1 MYNDRP
7 TERDLFSQ
15 GHRNLI
21 HSVGLIA
28 RQSATNVL
36 YTYFGMGLGAILTLL
51 LYPRILSPE
60 AYGLTRI
67 LVSAGLMGAHLAH
80 LGMRNTILRFT
91 PVCQGD
97 PKRMQSFR
105 SYTFLIP
112 LGGFLLFTLLLWAFQ
127 EPITAL
133 YKERSPLVGT
143 YLYLL
148 IPLALAILYFE
159 LANSTLR
166 SLKDSTTGS
175 FAQDIL
181 LRLLLILSLFLLW
194 IEWISLDTF
203 LWLFVSAYAV
213 LPLWLLFLLFKRG
226 ALRTSLPTTS
236 LSRALRRSM
245 RQYGLFTMLSGLTT
259 IIVWNIDIL
268 MLGSLAGLDQTAVY
282 AIAFYM
288 GSVITVPQ
296 RSLEKI
302 LTPLI
307 AGHLRDR
314 NLARIGDLYRQSA
327 HLQFLSG
334 SFLLLVVWISADPI
348 LALLPEIYREGSLV
362 ILIIGCGKL
371 MDMATGANGSI
382 LLLSRFYRWD
392 LLFNVLLVLLT
403 FSTNWLL
410 IPRYG
415 VEGAAIATALS
426 LIIYNA
432 IKYLFVRNR
441 YGLSPFTRS
450 HLYILFWSA
459 GTLGALFQVET
470 GSFWEDTLLKLG
482 IFFALWLLPLSMHG
496 QFREWRTWVAR
507 FRQ

>member
-1 MYNDRP
+1 M
-7 TERDLFSQ
+7 
-15 GHRNLI
+15 
-21 HSVGLIA
+21 GLIA

-36 YTYFGMGLGAILTLL
+36 YTYAGMGLGAILTLL

-91 PVCQGD
+91 PICQGD
-97 PKRMQSFR
+97 SERMRSFR
-105 SYTFLIP
+105 GYTLLLP
-112 LGGFLLFTLLLWAFQ
+112 LVGFLLFSLLIWVFQ
-127 EPITAL
+127 DSVIAL
-133 YKERSPLVGT
+133 YEERSPLVGT

-148 IPLALAILYFE
+148 VPLAFVILYFE

-175 FAQDIL
+175 FAQDVL
-181 LRLLLILSLFLLW
+181 LRLLIIVSLMLLW
-194 IEWISLDTF
+194 SEWISLTTF

-213 LPLWLLFLLFKRG
+213 LPLWLLFHLFRRG
-226 ALRTSLPTTS
+226 ALQFSLRVAS
-236 LSRALRRSM
+236 LSKTLRQSM

-307 AGHLRDR
+307 AGHFRDR
-314 NLARIGDLYRQSA
+314 NLERIGELYRQSA

-334 SFLLLVVWISADPI
+334 SFLLLLIWISADPI
-348 LALLPEIYREGSLV
+348 LTLLPDIYREGSLV
-362 ILIIGCGKL
+362 ILIIGCAKL

-392 LLFNVLLVLLT
+392 LLFNALLVLLT
-403 FSTNWLL
+403 FTTNWLL
-410 IPRYG
+410 IPRFG
-415 VEGAAIATALS
+415 VEGAAIATAIS
-426 LIIYNA
+426 LTIYNV
-432 IKYLFVRNR
+432 IKYLFVRHR
-441 YGLSPFTRS
+441 HHLTPFTRS
-450 HLYILFWSA
+450 HLFILFWTV
-459 GTLGALFQVET
+459 GTLFALQQIET
-470 GSFWEDTLLKLG
+470 GD
-482 IFFALWLLPLSMHG
+482 LWLDAPLKFGVFLVFWVLPLSLHG
-496 QFREWRTWVAR
+496 EFREWRNWR
-507 FRQ
+507 DRLRH